1 MYNMELRYYNIIAPN
16 GRILHGQY
24 LTEEWAQAKREQGY
38 KVTLA

>member
-1 MYNMELRYYNIIAPN
+1 MDKLKLRYYNIIAPN

-24 LTEEWAQAKREQGY
+24 LTAEWAQAKREQGY